1 MNVLIAVFVT
11 FLLLASTEFL
21 WRKGHV
27 QKEYARKIV
36 HMSVGVFVAAWPF
49 FLSWDEI
56 RLLSIAFIVVVSISL
71 KLKFFKSI
79 HSVERP
85 SWGEVLFAAAVGL
98 TTLLTNDPYIYAAAI
113 MHMSLADGAAALLG
127 TKYGQSNGY
136 RVLGQFKS
144 RAGSLAFF
152 SVSLLILA
160 AYVVTTGIYVN
171 TGYVVLLAM
180 FATAVENCGWK
191 GLDNLF
197 VPVLI
202 ALVLERLG

>member
-1 MNVLIAVFVT
+1 MLTVLVT
-11 FLLLASTEFL
+11 FLLLASTELL

-36 HMSVGVFVAAWPF
+36 HMSVGVFVASWPF
-49 FLSWDEI
+49 FLSWNDI

-71 KLKFFKSI
+71 RLKFFKSI

-85 SWGEVLFAAAVGL
+85 SWGEVLFAVAVGL
-98 TTLLTNDPYIYAAAI
+98 VTFLTKDPYIYAAAI
-113 MHMSLADGAAALLG
+113 LHMSLADGAAALLG
-127 TKYGQSNGY
+127 TKYGSANGY
-136 RVLGQFKS
+136 RVLGQLKS
-144 RAGSLAFF
+144 LAGSLAFF
-152 SVSLLILA
+152 STSLAILA
-160 AYVVTTGIYVN
+160 AYVVTTGVYAN
-171 TGYVVLLAM
+171 TGYVVLLAV

-202 ALVLERLG
+202 ALALEQLS